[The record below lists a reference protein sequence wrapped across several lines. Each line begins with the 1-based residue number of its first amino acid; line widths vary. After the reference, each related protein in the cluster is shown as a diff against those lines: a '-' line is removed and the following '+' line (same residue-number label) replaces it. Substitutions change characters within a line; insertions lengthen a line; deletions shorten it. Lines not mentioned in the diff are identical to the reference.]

1 MAEGGEE
8 GVVMGL
14 LDIVRLNTRLDD
26 DAVLKMFLEEEGRD
40 RRKVVTYRWTG
51 SDEILLENS
60 YDLLAASLVKKGMFL
75 PLPGVT
81 LRIGHFFGRRG
92 FRHFKK

>member
-1 MAEGGEE
+1 MASGRQRMAEGGEE

-51 SDEILLENS
+51 SDEILLG
-60 YDLLAASLVKKGMFL
+60 K
-75 PLPGVT
+75 
-81 LRIGHFFGRRG
+81 
-92 FRHFKK
+92 